1 MEVRTQFIDVTD
13 GARIKSVPF
22 LVPNLQEGQYMVT
35 TDNKPKGYFK
45 WRWRI
50 DQIETIVGE
59 SGSVLQNVYMTL
71 FGSEEEWQ
79 DIMGKKK

>member
-1 MEVRTQFIDVTD
+1 MINV
-13 GARIKSVPF
+13 VPC

-35 TDNKPKGYFK
+35 MDGKENDYRK

-50 DQIETIVGE
+50 GLIETIVSE

-71 FGSEEEWQ
+71 FGTEDGTEELWQ
-79 DIMGKKK
+79 EIIGKEINESRI